1 LGIASICSMKAYLS
15 NNAVPL
21 LVWVLYLFLLT
32 GCSSQGMLS
41 PASGADDS
49 IRLQEPVRL
58 ETLQAPEPDNS
69 VEPNTLIVPS
79 SAPTNEPAKTV
90 PVYFTPTPETANI
103 PDLVAH
109 FSFCSPLEDHS
120 LADLQEIIS
129 FPYDPPP
136 PGKDT
141 GHHGVDFAYYR
152 RGERI
157 SILGVSIQSF
167 LPGRVVAANENLVP
181 YGYMVIIET
190 RYDQMP
196 EQLVEFF
203 DIPFT
208 DSLYHLYAHMDE
220 HPLVE
225 VGQEVECGQTLG
237 YVGNT
242 PENWS
247 SAPHLHFEARF
258 GPPEGQFSGMQF
270 YDKYST
276 VDQMEKYILWRMS
289 GEYILLDPLALLV
302 FGLEQDVSPGD

>member
-1 LGIASICSMKAYLS
+1 LGLASNCSKKVYLS
-15 NNAVPL
+15 NSAILL
-21 LVWVLYLFLLT
+21 LVLVLYLFLLT
-32 GCSSQGMLS
+32 GCSSRGMLF

-49 IRLQEPVRL
+49 IRLKEPVSL
-58 ETLQAPEPDNS
+58 ETLLTPEPDHS

-79 SAPTNEPAKTV
+79 SAPTIEPARTV
-90 PVYFTPTPETANI
+90 PVYFTPTPKTAFI
-103 PDLVAH
+103 PDSVAP
-109 FSFCSPLEDHS
+109 FDFCSPLEDHS

-152 RGERI
+152 RGERV

-167 LPGRVVAANENLVP
+167 LPGSVVAVNENLVP
-181 YGYMVIIET
+181 YGFMVIIET
-190 RYDQMP
+190 PYEQMP
-196 EQLVEFF
+196 EQLVESFA
-203 DIPFT
+203 IPST
-208 DSLYHLYAHMDE
+208 HSLYHLYAHMNE
-220 HPLVE
+220 HPVVE
-225 VGQEVECGQTLG
+225 VGQEVDCGQTLG

-247 SAPHLHFEARF
+247 SAPHLHFEARY

-276 VDQMEKYILWRMS
+276 VEQMEKYTLWRMS
-289 GEYILLDPLALLV
+289 GEYILLDPVALLV
-302 FGLEQDVSPGD
+302 YGLEQNVRPGD